1 MGHEIEKILIER
13 GHTITDI
20 IDADNTENL
29 ASRLANCDVAIEFTT
44 PSSAYDNV
52 AACLNA
58 GVPVVCGTT
67 GWNPRRADAENLC
80 RKLNGTF
87 MWASNFSIGVNILF
101 HINKIMARLMN
112 NFPEYDVAISE
123 THHTRKLD
131 SPSGTAIT
139 LAETIIS
146 ELDRKSEWTN
156 SAATDSGQRIGIESF
171 REGDVAGIHE
181 IVYDSPADSLSLRHA
196 AKGRRGFALG
206 AVIAAEFV
214 ASRKGVFSFDD
225 IFRNL
230 I

>member
-29 ASRLANCDVAIEFTT
+29 SSRLRKCDVAIEFTT
-44 PSSAYDNV
+44 PSSAYENV
-52 AACLNA
+52 SACLNA
-58 GVPVVCGTT
+58 GIPVVCGTT
-67 GWNPRRADAENLC
+67 GWNNRRADAESLC
-80 RKLNGTF
+80 RRLNGSF

-101 HINKIMARLMN
+101 HINKLTARLMN
-112 NFPEYDVAISE
+112 NFPEYEVAISE

-131 SPSGTAIT
+131 SPSGTAVT
-139 LAETIIS
+139 LAENIIS
-146 ELDRKSEWTN
+146 ALDRKSDWIN
-156 SAATDSGQRIGIESF
+156 SSAHDDHTISITSF

-181 IVYDSPADSLSLRHA
+181 IVYDSPADSLSLRHV

-206 AVIAAEFV
+206 AVIAAEFI
-214 ASRKGVFSFDD
+214 AGRKGVFSFDD
-225 IFRNL
+225 IFKNY